1 MFAAAFRNLG
11 QNLWGPHRYGCLN
24 DVQVSCVV
32 SGPCAA
38 HSLLIT
44 TEGKLWSWGECM
56 DFSQVKSDL
65 IVNAGTFDRMCVGKL
80 FSFICFPGRN
90 EKGQL
95 GHGDTKRLEAP
106 KLIEG
111 LADHLVVAAACG
123 RNHTLALTG
132 RLSKGVIRG
141 TGGFNH
147 SSNGNYYVSFLS
159 LVPYLK

>member
-1 MFAAAFRNLG
+1 MIVASVFAAAFRNLG

-44 TEGKLWSWGECM
+44 AEGKLWSWGELAQAQSAWIGCA
-56 DFSQVKSDL
+56 
-65 IVNAGTFDRMCVGKL
+65 IL
-80 FSFICFPGRN
+80 FQSSCFLLTSFAGRN
-90 EKGQL
+90 DKGQL

-132 RLSKGVIRG
+132 RLSKAVFRCAAASK
-141 TGGFNH
+141 T
-147 SSNGNYYVSFLS
+147 
-159 LVPYLK
+159 

>member
-1 MFAAAFRNLG
+1 M
-11 QNLWGPHRYGCLN
+11 
-24 DVQVSCVV
+24 
-32 SGPCAA
+32 
-38 HSLLIT
+38 
-44 TEGKLWSWGECM
+44 
-56 DFSQVKSDL
+56 
-65 IVNAGTFDRMCVGKL
+65 MCVGKS
-80 FSFICFPGRN
+80 FFFICFPGRN

-132 RLSKGVIRG
+132 RPSNDVISC

-147 SSNGNYYVSFLS
+147 SSNVF
-159 LVPYLK
+159 V